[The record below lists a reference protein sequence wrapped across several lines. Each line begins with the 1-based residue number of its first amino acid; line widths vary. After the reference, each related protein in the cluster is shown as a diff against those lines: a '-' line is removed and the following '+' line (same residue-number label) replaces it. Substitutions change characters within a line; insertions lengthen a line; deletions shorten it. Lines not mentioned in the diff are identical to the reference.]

1 MAFLWAGLGRSIADL
16 SKFFLS
22 AFTSD
27 IRFAK
32 VSIYLRKVSKVHM
45 RGPSDPSLVYKY
57 LFFYQQKNLK
67 IEVEY

>member
-1 MAFLWAGLGRSIADL
+1 MAFLDL
-16 SKFFLS
+16 SKSFLL

-45 RGPSDPSLVYKY
+45 RGPRDPSPVYTY
-57 LFFYQQKNLK
+57 LFVFYQQKRLK